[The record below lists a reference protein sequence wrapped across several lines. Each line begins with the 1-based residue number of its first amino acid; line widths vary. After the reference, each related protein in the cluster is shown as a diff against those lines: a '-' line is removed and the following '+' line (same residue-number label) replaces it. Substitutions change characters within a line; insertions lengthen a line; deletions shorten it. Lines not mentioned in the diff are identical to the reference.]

1 MLKEITPK
9 ELQKK
14 LLKVQLIDIREPYE
28 LKEGSIEGSINIPM
42 GDFLENL
49 DQLNKSKQI
58 VIYCNTAR
66 RSKPVVYM
74 AYKLHN
80 IILYLFMNKYLNLIT
95 EDLHWQVTL
104 KLSTF
109 NHQAQGNII
118 CMVG

>member
-49 DQLNKSKQI
+49 DQLDKSKQI

-74 AYKLHN
+74 TYKLHG
-80 IILYLFMNKYLNLIT
+80 IILYNLKGGYKNF
-95 EDLHWQVTL
+95 L
-104 KLSTF
+104 KTSTK
-109 NHQAQGNII
+109 
-118 CMVG
+118 

>member
-1 MLKEITPK
+1 MLKEITPE
-9 ELQKK
+9 ELRKK
-14 LLKVQLIDIREPYE
+14 LSKVQLIDIREPYE
-28 LKEGSIEGSINIPM
+28 VEDGNIEGSINIPM

-80 IILYLFMNKYLNLIT
+80 IILYNLKGGYKEFI
-95 EDLHWQVTL
+95 
-104 KLSTF
+104 KLL
-109 NHQAQGNII
+109 
-118 CMVG
+118 